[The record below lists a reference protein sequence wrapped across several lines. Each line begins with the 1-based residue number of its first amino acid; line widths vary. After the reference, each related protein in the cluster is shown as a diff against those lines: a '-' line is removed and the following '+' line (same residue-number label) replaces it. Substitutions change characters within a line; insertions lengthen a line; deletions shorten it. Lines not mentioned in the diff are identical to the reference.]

1 VPRDAA
7 PVFIQSNPIRTG
19 HPIVADF
26 KTALKALARG
36 DLEFDVVAT
45 NLSKMLLKQPQIA
58 LTIMEQLRAAY
69 SEDLIDAS
77 IYARLKRLVTE
88 SPDGTDDA
96 TRFLADKTEIV
107 SREDRTSF
115 TDETDSSAIAAQAR
129 AAISAAMG
137 TDNTLDF
144 DLMGDSSPSEG
155 SWPVGDSKSNAI
167 GSGRNTP
174 VKEEKITSGSVL
186 KDRFQLDDVLGI
198 GGMGTVYRGRDLI
211 KVEARDKNPFVAL
224 KVLNEDFKQHPD
236 SFIALQRE
244 ASRQQRLA
252 HPNIAT
258 VYDFDR
264 TRGGTVFLTM
274 ELLEG
279 DPLNNIIKKQVRV
292 KGGLPFDEALTMIKG
307 LGNALIYAHERG
319 IVHSDFKPGNCFQT
333 NDGVMKVLDFGIA
346 RAVKNPL
353 QGDGEKTLFDAAKL
367 GALTPAYAS
376 AEMLEGEEPDPR
388 DDLYA
393 LACVAYELLTG
404 KHPFNKLP
412 ANSAR
417 DNNLVPNPIKGLKRR
432 QHKGLMRGLAFA
444 REDRSQSVEQFL
456 IELEGNTSPFK
467 NPFVLVPAALVIIG
481 LVAAAPTLDFI
492 HEKAISEKIAAIK
505 SLDSGIVET
514 TLKELHKPEFDPAD
528 RDRILVATRT
538 EMLTYFQNEIELKVD
553 VDAERYNFRGAEA
566 VIDRV
571 AMMEVFKDSA
581 QVQQWRERIINAES
595 VLLNDQTVI
604 FNEALAAN
612 RLLPL
617 DGSDDVHDALGIVAK
632 VSPDVFAQFKQRLPG
647 QYAAAIERAIVN
659 EEFELANALGEVGLE
674 LSTGNKNLNNLLAKI
689 EGAQER
695 AEAARKILEFTAR
708 IQDAVD
714 NSDRLAGYA
723 RVQQDVRELSEIDP
737 ASELLA
743 SLARKVGPLVDKDI
757 AALSENKNW
766 GSSDLVQN
774 DYSDLLLPLGMRDK
788 HARATKLRAEF
799 EIEIDKLVME
809 IGAAVAADNLALP
822 APKNATGLV
831 AKLDAMA
838 PGHLRTEQAREIVA
852 RGYLGK
858 ARTAR
863 AKSDFSNA
871 EKYLTAG
878 SEIAAGTDVIASLE
892 IEKGITVADAAANA
906 AALLQRLANRETAFE
921 QAWTSAEQSFG
932 SLGADTSSISFAL
945 ARYDALVSLKPNDE
959 RLPKLRDQL
968 VSSVTRVANQL
979 AAKEQWS
986 DAVNVTRA
994 TLAYAPGLPVLS
1006 ENLMAFEAQ
1015 QRDAQL
1021 EVQRRYLVDRKLAVE
1036 TLLANATADRPWSI
1050 AIRKDMAEIQ
1060 YLAASNDPWVGE
1072 FKVKIATVFVTK
1084 ATRAR
1089 EDERFAEGKNML
1101 DRAQRYAPELPALT
1115 SERFALAT
1123 ATNTFELEQREQEQV
1138 ALIEG
1143 LKQDFETQ
1151 AKANDVSGAARTLAE
1166 IQRYL
1171 GPNDSF
1177 VTVTGPEFLADAYY
1191 KLAITKAEQQDFAA
1205 ALKLAK
1211 AGLKLRPQSQEL
1223 RLAVKD
1229 YTVDGNRQEL
1239 KKTFG
1244 SSADFDLNDALE
1256 KISEVQILDPRA
1268 YGVAESEWAEA
1279 VTIRLRT
1286 LQKAEGDRSNPLVD
1300 RAKEV
1305 FPGNVLIAS
1314 LDYVGP
1320 LVADAPPS
1328 VAKIKSAIDAALLTQ
1343 AKDLIKSVSAEDARH
1358 GSIIELKSLYNS
1370 KIQSAKSL
1378 YDGYKSA
1385 FSGKDYS
1392 AANSIIDKALNLWGD
1407 STTFKRE
1414 KTRVLAALNQT
1425 SPIGSNGNINDGPAP
1440 QSKSPCTSKLAGHGK
1455 RKLGTCFDMVS
1466 LSARGPLM
1474 VVVPD
1479 DAEFP
1484 QSFAIGKYEVTVGD
1498 FNQYCKMSAV
1508 CSEIS
1513 DRESRLPVSGISL
1526 EQASAYATWL
1536 SERTG
1541 NVYRLPTV
1549 SEWTYAAQ
1557 ANGEQPRKDYNCRVE
1572 QSGQI
1577 LKGQSTMRI
1586 DTGKANGWGLYNYVG
1601 NVQEWARTPSGVV
1614 ARGGAFEDTF
1624 SKCAISLEKPHGGA
1638 PDKSTGFRLLQELD

>member
-1 VPRDAA
+1 
-7 PVFIQSNPIRTG
+7 
-19 HPIVADF
+19 VADF
-26 KTALKALARG
+26 KTALTALSRG
-36 DLEFDVVAT
+36 DLEFDVVAA
-45 NLSKMLLKQPQIA
+45 NLSKMLVKQPQLA
-58 LTIMEQLRAAY
+58 PTIMEQLRSAY
-69 SEDLIDAS
+69 SEDLIDAT
-77 IYARLKRLVTE
+77 IYARLKKLVAENGET
-88 SPDGTDDA
+88 SDSDDA
-96 TRFLADKTEIV
+96 TQFRSDMTEIADG
-107 SREDRTSF
+107 EDHTAFSA
-115 TDETDSSAIAAQAR
+115 ETDSNTIAAQAR
-129 AAISAAMG
+129 AAITAALN

-144 DLMGDSSPSEG
+144 DLTGNSLPSGG
-155 SWPVGDSKSNAI
+155 SWPTEDSESNAI
-167 GSGRNTP
+167 GSGRNAAMA
-174 VKEEKITSGSVL
+174 EDKIRPGSVL
-186 KDRFQLDDVLGI
+186 KDRFKLDDVLGI

-279 DPLNNIIKKQVRV
+279 EPLNNIIKKQVRA

-353 QGDGEKTLFDAAKL
+353 QGEGEKTLFDAGKL

-417 DNNLVPNPIKGLKRR
+417 DNHLVPNPIKGLKRR
-432 QHKGLMRGLAFA
+432 QQKGLMRGLAFA

-467 NPFVLVPAALVIIG
+467 NPLVLVPAALVIIG

-492 HEKAISEKIAAIK
+492 HEKEINKKITAIK
-505 SLDSGIVET
+505 TLDSSIVEK
-514 TLKELHKPEFDPAD
+514 TLAELHEPEFDLGD

-538 EMLTYFQNEIELKVD
+538 EMLTYFQNEIEHRVD
-553 VDAERYNFRGAEA
+553 VDAGRYNFTGAHT

-571 AMMEVFKDSA
+571 ADMDVFKDSA

-612 RLLPL
+612 RLLRI
-617 DGSDDVHDALGIVAK
+617 DGTDDVHDALDIVSK
-632 VSPDVFAQFKQRLPG
+632 FAPAAVDSLKRRLPG

-659 EEFELANALGEVGLE
+659 EEFDLANDLGKVGLE
-674 LSTGNKNLNNLLAKI
+674 ISSGNKNLNNLLAKI

-695 AEAARKILEFTAR
+695 AETARKILEFTAR
-708 IQDAVD
+708 IQNAVD
-714 NSDRLAGYA
+714 NSDRLAGYIA
-723 RVQQDVRELSEIDP
+723 VQQDVKKLSEIDP
-737 ASELLA
+737 TSELLT
-743 SLARKVGPLVDKDI
+743 SLAKKIGPLVDKDI
-757 AALSENKNW
+757 AALSQRKNW
-766 GSSDLVQN
+766 ASSDLVQN

-809 IGAAVAADNLALP
+809 IGAAVAADNLAP
-822 APKNATGLV
+822 PVTKNATSLV
-831 AKLDAMA
+831 AKLNSMA
-838 PGHLRTEQAREIVA
+838 PGHVRTAQAREIVA

-863 AKSDFSNA
+863 AEANFSNA
-871 EKYLTAG
+871 QEYLKTG
-878 SEIAAGTDVIASLE
+878 GEIAAETDVMASLE
-892 IEKGITVADAAANA
+892 MEQGIVDADAAADSA
-906 AALLQRLANRETAFE
+906 TLLQRVSNREVEFE
-921 QAWTSAEQSFG
+921 QAWTTAEQSFD
-932 SLGADTSSISFAL
+932 SLSSDTSSISFAL

-959 RLPKLRDQL
+959 RLPQLRGQL
-968 VSSVTRVANQL
+968 VSSITRVGDQL
-979 AAKEQWS
+979 AAKEQWA

-994 TLAYAPGLPVLS
+994 TLAYAPDVSLLS
-1006 ENLMAFEAQ
+1006 KNLMSFEAQ
-1015 QRDAQL
+1015 QREAQL
-1021 EVQRRYLVDRKLAVE
+1021 DVQRRYLVDRKLAVE
-1036 TLLANATADRPWSI
+1036 TLLANATADRAWSN
-1050 AIRKDMAEIQ
+1050 AIQKDMAEIQ
-1060 YLAASNDPWVGE
+1060 YIAAANDPWIDE
-1072 FKVKIATVFVTK
+1072 FKFRIATVFISK
-1084 ATRAR
+1084 ATSAR
-1089 EDERFAEGKNML
+1089 QDERFAEGKNML

-1123 ATNTFELEQREQEQV
+1123 AANTFALEQREQDQV
-1138 ALIEG
+1138 ARIEG

-1151 AKANDVSGAARTLAE
+1151 AKANDVTGAAQTLAE

-1171 GPNDSF
+1171 GANDAF
-1177 VTVTGPEFLADAYY
+1177 VTTKGPALLADAYY

-1211 AGLKLRPQSQEL
+1211 AGLKLRPQGQEL

-1244 SSADFDLNDALE
+1244 NNAEFDLGDALE
-1256 KISEVQILDPRA
+1256 KISEVQTLDPRA
-1268 YGVAESEWAEA
+1268 YGAAESEWAEA
-1279 VTIRLRT
+1279 VTIRLRA
-1286 LQKAEGDRSNPLVD
+1286 LQKANGDHSNPLVD

-1314 LDYVGP
+1314 LDHVGP
-1320 LVADAPPS
+1320 IVADAPPS
-1328 VAKIKSAIDAALLTQ
+1328 AAKIRSAIDGALLSQ
-1343 AKDLIKSVSAEDARH
+1343 AKSLIKSVAPEDARH
-1358 GSIIELKSLYNS
+1358 ASIVELKSLYNS
-1370 KIQSAKSL
+1370 KIKNAKAL
-1378 YDGYKSA
+1378 YNQYKSA

-1392 AANSIIDKALNLWGD
+1392 AANTTIDEALNLWGD

-1414 KTRVLAALNQT
+1414 KARVLAALNM
-1425 SPIGSNGNINDGPAP
+1425 SPPIGDDGNFIDAPPP
-1440 QSKSPCTSKLAGHGK
+1440 QSKSPCTTKLAGHGK

-1466 LSARGPLM
+1466 QSARGPLM
-1474 VVVPD
+1474 VVVPK

-1498 FNQYCKMSAV
+1498 FNQYCKMSTA
-1508 CSEIS
+1508 CNAIS
-1513 DRESRLPVSGISL
+1513 DRESRLPVSEISL
-1526 EQASAYATWL
+1526 EQASAYAKWL
-1536 SERTG
+1536 SDRTG
-1541 NVYRLPTV
+1541 NVYRLPTG

-1557 ANGEQPRKDYNCRVE
+1557 ANGQQPRKDYNCRVE

-1601 NVQEWARTPSGVV
+1601 NVQEWVSAASGVV

-1638 PDKSTGFRLLQELD
+1638 PDKSTGFRLLQELG